1 MENEEKI
8 DIVEISE
15 ILDKDGNPIKE
26 SESTYNKKKKFKNN
40 KIYIHFSNENSLL
53 SKILLGLMLIVVML
67 LIFWWVVFIVPIM
80 ILLTVILK
88 IGKSILKTFKK

>member
-26 SESTYNKKKKFKNN
+26 SESTYNKNN
-40 KIYIHFSNENSLL
+40 KIYIHFSNESSLL